1 MKKTA
6 LSSLLVLSLLTACS
20 SAADNKTLSIIEL
33 VPEADEVLVH
43 EKTDIQV
50 KTDPENTQLEQSDFD
65 LSGGTVEVNGENVFF
80 SANETGSYTIKA
92 VKDGIESNPVTIKVV
107 SEADDSQSKT
117 ASAPSDSDASKTTGT
132 QKNEDSQK
140 PSEKADSSGSSSS
153 KSEQPKASDPEQP
166 SSQSDQASKQ
176 SSDQSQLT
184 TDDVLANPDQYLGK
198 TIEVYGVIGQDDP
211 YPTGS
216 AQTADGT
223 YLPILGT
230 LDDHNG
236 IPVYVTQGGTF
247 SNENLVTGTL
257 EKETIGNYNYVLK
270 NARVIAL
277 DNGITTGIPDF
288 KTGDPVS
295 ELPSEGTFQFTADDV
310 IIRNGE
316 NGLEGAASGYVFDAG
331 MTVHYDKVYQKDG
344 YTWLG
349 YTAKSG
355 ARHSVAAGNT
365 ETLLYGF
372 PQIPPSLYLL

>member
-6 LSSLLVLSLLTACS
+6 LSFLLVLSLLTACS

-50 KTDPENTQLEQSDFD
+50 KTDPENTQLEPSDFD

-80 SANETGSYTIKA
+80 SANENGSYTIKA

-153 KSEQPKASDPEQP
+153 KSEKPAASDSEQ
-166 SSQSDQASKQ
+166 SRSQSDRASGQ

-184 TDDVLANPDQYLGK
+184 TDDVLSSPDQYLGK

-223 YLPILGT
+223 DLPILGT

-236 IPVYVTQGGTF
+236 IPVYVSQGGSF

-277 DNGITTGIPDF
+277 DNGITTGMPDY

-316 NGLEGAASGYVFDAG
+316 NGLGGAASGYVFDAG

-372 PQIPPSLYLL
+372 PRIRPYE

>member
-372 PQIPPSLYLL
+372 PRIRPYE